1 MAESG
6 IMKKKLLIMLSALPD
21 TGSRLIGFLTG
32 SRYSHASIAL
42 GNEPENFYSFTLKG
56 FRTEHPRGLLKKG
69 YEPFPCDIFTVDV
82 DERTYRKA
90 ENMLSSFRDKKDLYH
105 YSVAGLILALI
116 HIPFVI
122 SRCFFCSHFVADVL
136 EKSGAMRLEKKSC
149 LYMPKDIVKLK
160 GLSHIFSGTVQE
172 YAGML
177 A

>member
-69 YEPFPCDIFTVDV
+69 YEP
-82 DERTYRKA
+82 

-136 EKSGAMRLEKKSC
+136 EKSGAMRLGKKSC